1 MDDHGQRLLFAMR
14 HGRIVI
20 LDLLSQGEASCCSA
34 SFSKSPAERK
44 PGGALVS
51 RPFLFFF
58 DNLADRIH
66 RFTNA
71 AADMALGLFG
81 LAFVFKVSV
90 ANCLAGLFL
99 DRSRGLL

>member
-20 LDLLSQGEASCCSA
+20 LDLLGQGEASCCSA

-44 PGGALVS
+44 PGGALIS

-66 RFTNA
+66 RLTNA
-71 AADMALGLFG
+71 AADMTLGLFG
-81 LAFVFKVSV
+81 FAFVFEVSV

-99 DRSRGLL
+99 D